1 MNTINITF
9 ETNLK
14 KDEFALE
21 IQRGIHHLEGV
32 VWKINSSTNNMN
44 ATNKIIDFAKALD
57 EESTNLIKKYDEFNE
72 YIKPLF
78 LNKFGHKYEPSLH
91 SMYQGEKRIFL
102 DIQKN
107 KQLKNTN
114 K

>member
-1 MNTINITF
+1 MAASWSNTSTGAKNQTLI
-9 ETNLK
+9 LK
-14 KDEFALE
+14 L
-21 IQRGIHHLEGV
+21 
-32 VWKINSSTNNMN
+32 NTNNMN

-107 KQLKNTN
+107 KH
-114 K
+114 